1 MNRMPKKS
9 EPHSL
14 VGIQHIRLLVENAPE
29 GMVICDLS
37 NRITYA
43 NRVFCEMF
51 GYALE
56 ETMGKDIN
64 SIVSR
69 SAPVRKEAGKIASH
83 ILETPYVIENT
94 IRENRMG
101 EPVHVSLLAGPIR
114 DNGRLVGAY
123 GVYRDISESKRM
135 EADIQRERVFFEKL
149 FSDTPIAILICDCGE
164 NVVRANRAFLDMFGY
179 TVDEITGG
187 NADTLVTTGDEMLRE
202 ARNANSAVWNRR
214 EMLTLNTV
222 RTKKDGTPI
231 PVKIY
236 QFPFQVDEN
245 THLDYNVFIDMS
257 DQARLENS
265 IRKEK
270 IFFETLFESSPYSV
284 TLEDTDGTILKA
296 NKAFYDMFGYSV
308 SDNIIG
314 SDVNEIV
321 ALDPEIQ
328 KEARGMDNRFWTGE
342 NINQDVVRQRKDGSL
357 IHLSLVQTLLELP
370 DGARLVYVIYGDITS
385 RVRAS
390 ETLKRRLRFQKLT
403 ASLSSLFLE
412 KGELASKLA
421 RGLTE
426 INAFLET
433 DAAWV
438 VSFDENDP
446 RDQRLTAKSPADAP
460 DPPRLSWLGKEIRKR
475 RSLDLETLRDI
486 PADTDE
492 RRFFGE
498 AGFNGLL
505 ATAIGLEQTR
515 GFVVFGRR
523 LEHVTPNEEDL
534 GILSIFANILDQAF
548 GRAEAEEE
556 LFRHRQM
563 LEGIVETQN
572 DFIVRWKPDFTITFA
587 NAPYCRFR
595 NVDPETICGTSLL
608 DLIPKEDVPAEHA
621 FLERILSGETLIA
634 TEEKETNIEGET
646 RWMHWYDKAIYDGR
660 GRLVEIQSEGR
671 DITQLKEIQQELERS
686 EKRYQSI
693 VQDQDDMVIRITPD
707 DGSLTFVN
715 DAYCRRFGKSR
726 EELLGSSIFAHVD
739 CGEAGRLC
747 REHFEKLTPEN
758 PTNIDNSYSVFP
770 GGKISYEQW
779 SNRGIF
785 DAAGNLV
792 EIQCVGRDVTESKIA
807 EKRLKESEQRY
818 LTIVNDQMDFVVRFS
833 PEGQISF
840 ANRAYEKRMGLG
852 VGEAMLRNFLNSL
865 ETGPAAYLEE
875 TLFPSLTP
883 EHPVAE
889 YETVSTSPDCKKCR
903 EHWIFRGIFDTRG
916 FLREIQAVGR
926 DFTKIKETE
935 EALRETTQLY
945 LGMVENQVELVCRF
959 NMQGDLLF
967 ANDAYCNYFDVDRA
981 TVPDQKISLILPP
994 REWEQLEADLMSLSP
1009 DNPYIFREHPVY
1021 GPGGDRRW
1029 TRWSNRG
1036 VFSAEGDLL
1045 EILAVGRDTTDIKKA
1060 SDELEHLNDVLRAV
1074 RGVNRLINRERNP
1087 DRLIPGICGH
1097 LLDTRG
1103 YANVWIALMDGTGKL
1118 FSITETGRDSGG
1130 NPLSE
1135 KLCNLELNDWGWK
1148 VLLTPGVTLNSNL
1161 VPFSDFPLMDSY
1173 KDKGVMTTRLEHE
1186 GVILGLICV
1195 SLPDGFVADSE
1206 EQDLFFETAQDIA
1219 AAIHVLDEEKKRE
1232 SQKRETDLRATHM
1245 EKLLHD
1251 YRDGLWEW
1259 DITSGRTFFSSGYT
1273 AMLGYE
1279 ADDVAPS
1286 YDGWKDLIHPEDRD
1300 RATENVQRCLAA
1312 GGSDTLHQ
1320 VYRMRTAQGGW
1331 KKILDRANVVKRNAA
1346 GEGVRMVGIHIDIG
1360 DQLTEKACHF
1370 EKSRSDDEKSRA
1382 QAQ

>member
-1 MNRMPKKS
+1 MNRMPKKN

-29 GMVICDLS
+29 GMVICDRS

-56 ETMGKDIN
+56 EAMGKDID

-69 SAPVRKEAGKIASH
+69 SAPVRKEAEQIASN
-83 ILETPYVIENT
+83 ILEQPCVLENT
-94 IRENRMG
+94 IRENRRG
-101 EPVHVSLLAGPIR
+101 EPVPVSILAGPIH
-114 DNGRLVGAY
+114 DNGKLVGAY
-123 GVYRDISESKRM
+123 GVYRDISEHEIM
-135 EADIQRERVFFEKL
+135 EANIQRERVFFEKL
-149 FSDTPIAILICDCGE
+149 FSDTPIAILICDCDGD
-164 NVVRANRAFLDMFGY
+164 VRRANRAFLNMFGY
-179 TVDEITGG
+179 TMDEIAGE
-187 NADTLVTTGDEMLRE
+187 NADALVTTGPEMLRE
-202 ARNANSAVWNRR
+202 ARNVNSAVWNKKQ
-214 EMLTLNTV
+214 MLTLNTM

-236 QFPFQVDEN
+236 QFPFQVDEK

-257 DQARLENS
+257 DQARLETS

-270 IFFETLFESSPYSV
+270 LFFEKLFESSPYSV
-284 TLEDTDGTILKA
+284 TLEDANGNILKA
-296 NKAFYDMFGYSV
+296 NRAFYSMFGYSV

-314 SDVNEIV
+314 RDVNEIV

-328 KEARGMDNRFWTGE
+328 KEARDMDSRFWNGE
-342 NINQDVVRQRKDGSL
+342 NINRDVVRQRKDGSL

-370 DGARLVYVIYGDITS
+370 DGTRLVYVIYGDITS

-390 ETLKRRLRFQKLT
+390 ETLKQRLRFQKLT

-438 VSFDENDP
+438 VRFYETGQQV
-446 RDQRLTAKSPADAP
+446 QRLMAKSPDDAP
-460 DPPRLSWLGKEIRKR
+460 RPPQFPWLGGQIKNSRLLNIKSPDDFPED
-475 RSLDLETLRDI
+475 SS
-486 PADTDE
+486 E

-498 AGFNGLL
+498 AGFSGLL
-505 ATAIGLEQTR
+505 ATGIGLEHTR
-515 GFVVFGRR
+515 GFIVFGRR
-523 LEHVTPNEEDL
+523 HQHATPNEEDL
-534 GILSIFANILDQAF
+534 GILGIFANILDQAF
-548 GRAEAEEE
+548 GRAEAEEQ
-556 LFRHRQM
+556 LFQHRQM
-563 LEGIVETQN
+563 LEGILETQN

-587 NAPYCRFR
+587 NQPYCRFR
-595 NVDPETICGTSLL
+595 KADPETICGTSLL
-608 DLIPKEDVPAEHA
+608 DLIPKEDIPHEHTI
-621 FLERILSGETLIA
+621 LQRMLSGKTLLA
-634 TEEKETNIEGET
+634 CEEKATNAEGDV
-646 RWMHWYDKAIYDGR
+646 RWMHWYDKPIYDGQ

-671 DITQLKEIQQELERS
+671 DITEIKNIQQELEHS
-686 EKRYQSI
+686 EKRYQSV
-693 VQDQDDMVIRITPD
+693 VQDQDDMVIRITPE

-715 DAYCRRFGKSR
+715 EAYCRRFGKSR

-747 REHFEKLTPEN
+747 REHFEKLTPDN

-770 GGKISYEQW
+770 GGEISYEQW

-792 EIQCVGRDVTESKIA
+792 EIQCVGRDVTESKKA
-807 EKRLKESEQRY
+807 EKKLKESEQRY
-818 LTIVNDQMDFVVRFS
+818 LAIVNDQMDFVVRFN

-840 ANRAYEKRMGLG
+840 ANRSYEKRMGLG
-852 VGEAMLRNFLNSL
+852 PGEAMLRNFLDPL
-865 ETGPAAYLEE
+865 ECEQAKHLEE

-883 EHPVAE
+883 ETPVAE
-889 YETVSTSPDCKKCR
+889 YETVSTDPAGDKRR

-926 DFTKIKETE
+926 DFTKMKETE
-935 EALRETTQLY
+935 QALRETTQLY
-945 LGMVENQVELVCRF
+945 LGMVENQVEMVCRF
-959 NMQGDLLF
+959 NMQGNLLF
-967 ANDAYCNYFDVDRA
+967 ANDAYCSYFEVDRA
-981 TVPDQKISLILPP
+981 TVPEQKISLILPP
-994 REWEQLEADLMSLSP
+994 REWEQLWADLMSLSP
-1009 DNPYIFREHPVY
+1009 DNPYIFREHPVF
-1021 GPGGDRRW
+1021 GPGGTKRW

-1036 VFSAEGDLL
+1036 VFSEEGELL

-1060 SDELEHLNDVLRAV
+1060 SYELEHLNDILRSV
-1074 RGVNRLINRERNP
+1074 RGVNRLINRERNL

-1118 FSITETGRDSGG
+1118 FTVTETGRDGGG

-1135 KLCNLELNDWGWK
+1135 KLCNQELNDWGWK
-1148 VLLTPGVTLNSNL
+1148 VLLTPGVTLNRNL
-1161 VPFSDFPLMDSY
+1161 VPFSDAPLMDSY
-1173 KDKGVMTTRLEHE
+1173 KGKGVMITRLEYD

-1195 SLPDGFVADSE
+1195 SLPEGFETDSE

-1219 AAIHVLDEEKKRE
+1219 ASIRVLDEEKKRE
-1232 SQKRETDLRATHM
+1232 NQKKETDTRAAHM
-1245 EKLLHD
+1245 EKLLHG

-1259 DITSGRTFFSSGYT
+1259 DISSDRIFFNSGYA
-1273 AMLGYE
+1273 AMLGYDANE
-1279 ADDVAPS
+1279 IVPS
-1286 YDGWKDLIHPEDRD
+1286 YDGWKDLVHPEDLD
-1300 RATENVQRCLAA
+1300 RATENVQRCMAP
-1312 GGSDTLHQ
+1312 GGCDAQ
-1320 VYRMRTAQGGW
+1320 NNIYRMLRANGGW
-1331 KKILDRANVVKRNAA
+1331 TWILDKTKVVERNAA
-1346 GEGVRMVGIHIDIG
+1346 GEAVRMVGIHIEIG
-1360 DQLTEKACHF
+1360 EPEAAILSAESKADSPH
-1370 EKSRSDDEKSRA
+1370 
-1382 QAQ
+1382 